1 MSFRHRLIL
10 LLTSA
15 CGAVALL
22 CPVGGLGP
30 TASLGPIVSAAPPLF
45 AAGAAAGE
53 DSALMNALRLEAGLA
68 LGQLQGR
75 GDR

>member
-10 LLTSA
+10 LVSSA
-15 CGAVALL
+15 FGAVALL

-30 TASLGPIVSAAPPLF
+30 AAPLGPIVSAAPPLF
-45 AAGAAAGE
+45 ADGAAAGD
-53 DSALMNALRLEAGLA
+53 DSALMNALRAEAGLA